1 MASLITKDTWKK
13 GFADGLKT
21 SVTLLKVILPVFALI
36 KVLEHT
42 PVIGW
47 ISQAFDPLM
56 RFVGLP
62 GEAAL
67 AVVTGML
74 FNFYAALGIIFALGL
89 SAWQITII
97 AVILSCCHELVLET
111 AIIKKTG
118 ISAWPIVG
126 LRLFAAFTAGAVM
139 NLVGN
144 LVPKLG

>member
-1 MASLITKDTWKK
+1 MITKDTWKR
-13 GFADGLKT
+13 GITDGLKT
-21 SVTLLKVILPVFALI
+21 TITLLKVALPVFAVI

-42 PVIGW
+42 PVIVW
-47 ISQAFDPLM
+47 ISKIFDPLM

-74 FNFYAALGIIFALGL
+74 FNFYAALGIILALGL
-89 SAWQITII
+89 TAWQITIM

-118 ISAWPIVG
+118 ISAWPI
-126 LRLFAAFTAGAVM
+126 LAIRLVTAFGAGAVL

-144 LVPKLG
+144 MLPQLT

>member
-1 MASLITKDTWKK
+1 MITKITWKNGLTD
-13 GFADGLKT
+13 GFKT
-21 SVTLLKVILPVFALI
+21 AYTLLKVVLPVFALV

-47 ISQAFDPLM
+47 ISQVCDPLM

-74 FNFYAALGIIFALGL
+74 FNFYAALGIILALGL
-89 SAWQITII
+89 SAWQITIM

-118 ISAWPIVG
+118 IAAWPI
-126 LRLFAAFTAGAVM
+126 LSIRLGTAFAAGAM
-139 NLVGN
+139 LNLVGN
-144 LVPKLG
+144 FLPQLS

>member
-1 MASLITKDTWKK
+1 VITRDTWKR
-13 GFADGLKT
+13 GSADGFKT
-21 SVTLLKVILPVFALI
+21 ALGLLKVILPVFTVI

-42 PVIGW
+42 PAIVW
-47 ISQAFDPLM
+47 ISQVFDPFM

-74 FNFYAALGIIFALGL
+74 FNFYAALGIILALGL
-89 SAWQITII
+89 SAWQITIV
-97 AVILSCCHELVLET
+97 AVILCCCHELVLET

-118 ISAWPIVG
+118 ISAWAILG
-126 LRLFAAFTAGAVM
+126 IRFFTAISAGVVM

-144 LVPKLG
+144 LVPQLS

>member
-1 MASLITKDTWKK
+1 MITTATWKR
-13 GFADGLKT
+13 GIADGLKT
-21 SVTLLKVILPVFALI
+21 AVALLKIALPVFALV

-47 ISQAFDPLM
+47 ISQACGPLM

-74 FNFYAALGIIFALGL
+74 FNFYAALGIILALGL
-89 SAWQITII
+89 SAWQITIM

-118 ISAWPIVG
+118 IAAWPI
-126 LRLFAAFTAGAVM
+126 LLIRLGTAFAAGAM
-139 NLVGN
+139 LNLVGH
-144 LVPKLG
+144 LMPS